1 MIVGMAIKTLSEVEV
16 NYWAS
21 NQHEFNGVT
30 SLKRIFG
37 MERQY
42 FNAKFAYMSDKGIER
57 KGRGT
62 LTWYDARENHPN
74 RTEYRLYYDSS
85 MPLEKASAG
94 DTLLITIDS
103 DGLVN
108 VIIIARGT
116 QLVNFLVSQI
126 RRGLGYNYNILTESD
141 DIVAIANILNLW
153 YEIDIINH
161 NGNGLKNCL
170 RYVSGNILAT
180 ENQ

>member
-57 KGRGT
+57 KSISG
-62 LTWYDARENHPN
+62 
-74 RTEYRLYYDSS
+74 
-85 MPLEKASAG
+85 
-94 DTLLITIDS
+94 
-103 DGLVN
+103 
-108 VIIIARGT
+108 
-116 QLVNFLVSQI
+116 FLCDRI
-126 RRGLGYNYNILTESD
+126 
-141 DIVAIANILNLW
+141 
-153 YEIDIINH
+153 
-161 NGNGLKNCL
+161 
-170 RYVSGNILAT
+170 SGFAV
-180 ENQ
+180 

>member
-21 NQHEFNGVT
+21 NQHEFNGVA

-42 FNAKFAYMSDKGIER
+42 FNAKFIYMSDKGIER
-57 KGRGT
+57 EGRGT
-62 LTWYDARENHPN
+62 LTWYDARENNPS

-85 MPLEKASAG
+85 MPLQKAMAG
-94 DTLLITIDS
+94 DTLLLTVDNN
-103 DGLVN
+103 GLVN

-116 QLVNFLVSQI
+116 QLVSFLVNQMRKRIGFDYS
-126 RRGLGYNYNILTESD
+126 ILTESD
-141 DIVAIANILNLW
+141 DIMAVKDILDL
-153 YEIDIINH
+153 
-161 NGNGLKNCL
+161 
-170 RYVSGNILAT
+170 
-180 ENQ
+180 